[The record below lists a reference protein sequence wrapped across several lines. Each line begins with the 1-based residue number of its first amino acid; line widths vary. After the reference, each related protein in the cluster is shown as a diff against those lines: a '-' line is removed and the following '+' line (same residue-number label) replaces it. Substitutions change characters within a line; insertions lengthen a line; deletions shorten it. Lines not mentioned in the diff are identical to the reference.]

1 MKNFTLRQVLGSA
14 ASIVAVLAF
23 GTAGA
28 AESAN
33 YKWPKLLV
41 IGTPGTAS
49 GGFASTNGWAPV
61 LQQDGGP
68 NVRVIPEDSELMRYR
83 RLTDQRNIQVSS
95 VSAAEMRFQI
105 QGIGGYAASKP
116 VPQRTLWHHNDSPWG
131 FVVPGDSSLRS
142 LEDLKKGG
150 VRIAQ
155 GMFSPPMIAA
165 VTRALP
171 AFLGLSEE
179 EAKKTLRYVPVSSY
193 AENCRSVVEGKAD
206 VAYCSTIS
214 SVLSEMEGAPGG
226 IRWLPM
232 PHADKEGWSRFLE
245 HRPML
250 VPTTIDLGVATARG
264 LESTTSNFVY
274 AVPADADVDFAYNM
288 AKWFHTAHDDYKSKH
303 PLAERMS
310 LEQFRSY
317 LDRSPIPVHEGT
329 VKYLRE
335 IGAWT
340 EKDDA
345 WNNEAIAKMDK
356 WIAARQA
363 AMDEAQKSKVKID
376 FQNDEFLKILDKHT
390 DGLEG
395 FKSRL

>member
-1 MKNFTLRQVLGSA
+1 MRTTKLHRTLGFA
-14 ASIVAVLAF
+14 ASILAGLTYATTGF
-23 GTAGA
+23 
-28 AESAN
+28 AESAE

-41 IGTPGTAS
+41 VGTPGTAS

-61 LQQDGGP
+61 LQQSGGP
-68 NVRVIPEDSELMRYR
+68 AVRVIPEDSEVMRYR
-83 RLTDQRNIQVSS
+83 SLTQRKNIAMSS
-95 VSAAEMRFQI
+95 VAAAEMRFQI
-105 QGIGGYAASKP
+105 EGIGGYAATDP
-116 VPQRTLWHHNDSPWG
+116 VPQRTLWHHNDAPWG
-131 FVVPGDSSLRS
+131 YVVSGNSNIRS

-150 VRIAQ
+150 VRVAK

-165 VTRALP
+165 VSGALP

-179 EAKKTLRYVPVSSY
+179 ESKKTLSYVPVSSY

-226 IRWLPM
+226 IRWLAM
-232 PHADKEGWSRFLE
+232 DHANKEGWQGYLKY
-245 HRPML
+245 RPML
-250 VPTTIDLGVATARG
+250 VPTTISLGVSSARG
-264 LESTTSNFVY
+264 IESVTSNFLY
-274 AVPADADVDFAYNM
+274 AVPADTDTDFAYNM
-288 AKWFHTAHDDYKSKH
+288 AKWFHQAHDKYKSKH

-317 LDRSPIPVHEGT
+317 LDRSPLPVHEGT

-340 EKDDA
+340 AADDA
-345 WNNEAIAKMDK
+345 WNTEAAAKMDR
-356 WIAARQA
+356 WMEARTAAMAEARQA
-363 AMDEAQKSKVKID
+363 NVKID
-376 FQNDEFLKILDKHT
+376 FQNEEYLEIIKKHT
-390 DGLEG
+390 ASLEG